1 MRSRWRTMPVEVAGR
16 TFYQVYRLNDVC
28 ADNTIKNRETR
39 GGYYDTQQE
48 ADALAEKLNEAERK

>member
-1 MRSRWRTMPVEVAGR
+1 MPVEVAGR

-28 ADNTIKNRETR
+28 AENTVKNRETR

-48 ADALAEKLNEAERK
+48 ADALAEKMNEAERK

>member
-48 ADALAEKLNEAERK
+48 ADALAEKMNEAERK

>member
-1 MRSRWRTMPVEVAGR
+1 MSVEVAGR

-28 ADNTIKNRETR
+28 ADNTKKNRETR

>member
-1 MRSRWRTMPVEVAGR
+1 MKSMWRTMSVEVAGR

-28 ADNTIKNRETR
+28 AENTVKNRETR

-48 ADALAEKLNEAERK
+48 ADALTEKLNEAERK

>member
-1 MRSRWRTMPVEVAGR
+1 MRSMWRTMSVEVAGR

-39 GGYYDTQQE
+39 GGYYDTQKE
-48 ADALAEKLNEAERK
+48 ADDLAGKLNKEERK